1 MNEPVVQNSLPDRFT
16 RWAEQF
22 VAFADRL
29 GERISP
35 RVETLN
41 ATPEA
46 LARPTILFG
55 ITAMAVIFGIF
66 VFWSAVAPL
75 NSAAVAVG
83 SVILDSNKKTIQH
96 LEGGIIDRIYVREG
110 EFVEKD
116 QPLIRLDETAAK
128 ARYDLLKSQFI
139 AFKAAETR
147 LLAERDT
154 ATDIKFSKE
163 LLALEP
169 KSTVVAENLDS
180 QRRLFESRRR
190 NIEGK
195 NSVLQQKIEQ
205 SKREIQGLKAQQT
218 SASEQIR
225 LIRDELVGVRKL
237 YQQKNISIQRL
248 KALEREEANL
258 LGRLGE
264 HQAMESRAEQSIAEA
279 EIEML
284 NLRND
289 FQKEVVDELR
299 ETQTQLADLEERIRA
314 SADTFKRIVI
324 TAPLAGT
331 ITDLKVHTQGGV
343 ISPGEKIA
351 DIVPQDDKL
360 IVEAKVQP
368 QDIDVVRSGLVAR
381 VRLSAYKTR
390 NVPAL
395 DGVVR
400 HVSADR
406 FTDER
411 TGQSYYLAR
420 IEIDE
425 KELKPLKEVELYPG
439 MPTDVLI
446 VTGERTLLSYL
457 FAPITD
463 SFNKAFREQ

>member
-1 MNEPVVQNSLPDRFT
+1 MNEPVTQTLPDRIT
-16 RWAEQF
+16 RWLEQF
-22 VAFADRL
+22 VAFADRM

-35 RVETLN
+35 RVDTPN

-55 ITAMAVIFGIF
+55 TTAIAVIFGIF

-96 LEGGIIDRIYVREG
+96 LEGGIIDRIYVHEG

-139 AFKAAETR
+139 AFKAAEAR
-147 LLAERDT
+147 LLAERDNSPE
-154 ATDIKFSKE
+154 IKFSKE

-169 KSTVVAENLDS
+169 KSSVVAENLDS
-180 QRRLFESRRR
+180 QRRLFDSRRR

-195 NSVLQQKIEQ
+195 ASVLNQKVEQ
-205 SKREIQGLKAQQT
+205 SKREIEGLRAQQT

-225 LIRDELVGVRKL
+225 LIRDELKGVRIL
-237 YQQKNISIQRL
+237 YKQKNISIQRL

-279 EIEML
+279 EIEKL

-331 ITDLKVHTQGGV
+331 ITDLKVHTVGGV

-368 QDIDVVRSGLVAR
+368 QDIDVVRAGLVAR

-390 NVPAL
+390 NVPPV

-420 IEIDE
+420 IEIDDD
-425 KELKPLKEVELYPG
+425 ELKPLKNVELYPG

-457 FAPITD
+457 FSPITD